1 MPLTR
6 RQVLRRR
13 RITVFG
19 GAALVLATAF
29 YLPVTLLAPLQA
41 TNASVLAYEPPVT
54 AAADLALP
62 GYGATAVGAVG
73 FPGTLASSGT
83 TDPLP
88 IASITK
94 VITSLVVLQAKPL
107 GVEETG
113 PDITF
118 TANDVALYKSYLAR
132 FGKVEPVRSGLVLT
146 QRQVMEL
153 TLVASANN
161 YAESLINWA
170 YGSMDAFL
178 PVART
183 WLSEHG
189 LTHISLSDG
198 TGMSPE
204 NTATA
209 ADLVELG
216 KIALA
221 DPLVA
226 LLTSTKHISIP
237 KVGEIDN
244 TNDLLGTSGVHGIK
258 TGTLTEA
265 CLLFAADYQIGS
277 QTITVVGVVLG
288 GADHPTIDRDILSL
302 LAGVASGFHE
312 VVLTTAGED
321 YGSYTSE
328 WGDKTD
334 VVSTA
339 DATVVL
345 WADTPVSLLVEARP
359 ITLDPAGTDIG
370 TLHFTAGTQ
379 KVDVR
384 LEINKTIDDPGP
396 WWRLTHPT
404 ELF

>member
-6 RQVLRRR
+6 RQILRRR

-29 YLPVTLLAPLQA
+29 YLPITLLAPLQSTA
-41 TNASVLAYEPPVT
+41 ASVLAYEAPVNPPPE
-54 AAADLALP
+54 LAWP
-62 GYGATAVGAVG
+62 SYGATAVGAVG
-73 FPGTLASSGT
+73 FPGTLASSGS

-107 GVEETG
+107 GVEGTG

-118 TANDVALYKSYLAR
+118 TATDVGLYKSYLAR
-132 FGKVEPVRSGLVLT
+132 YGKVEPVRSGLVLT

-161 YAESLINWA
+161 YAESLVNWA

-183 WLSEHG
+183 WLSDHG
-189 LTHISLSDG
+189 LTHISLSDA

-209 ADLVELG
+209 SDLVELG
-216 KIALA
+216 KLALA

-237 KVGEIDN
+237 HVGEIDN

-265 CLLFAADYQIGS
+265 CLLFAADYQVGS
-277 QTITVVGVVLG
+277 ETVTVVGVMLG
-288 GADHPTIDRDILSL
+288 GADHPTIDRDILRL
-302 LAGVASGFHE
+302 LAGVAIGFHE

-328 WGDKTD
+328 WGDTTD

-339 DATVVL
+339 DATVLL

-359 ITLDPAGTDIG
+359 VTLDPAGTDIG
-370 TLHFTAGTQ
+370 ALHFTAGTQ
-379 KVDVR
+379 TVDVP
-384 LEINKTIDDPGP
+384 LELSKAIEDPGP